1 VSSGE
6 SIIRRLELLEA
17 ERAILRRLHAYGH
30 ATDRGDEEAFADC
43 FTADGICDVQDPD
56 GGPVQRTVSGRE
68 ALLELMR
75 GFARPPGSRHRHLL
89 IEPVIDLAANL
100 HSAGA
105 TSYFV
110 VVREYAGAPH
120 VWAFGR
126 YLDELVREADGDW
139 RFSRRTAALDALDG
153 SQPPLAEGSRSG
165 RG

>member
-1 VSSGE
+1 LSSGE
-6 SIIRRLELLEA
+6 SITRRLELLEA

-30 ATDRGDEEAFADC
+30 ATDRGDAEAFADC

-89 IEPVIDLAANL
+89 VEPVIDLAPDL
-100 HSAGA
+100 QSASA
-105 TSYFV
+105 ISYFV
-110 VVREYAGAPH
+110 VVREYSDAPR

-126 YLDELVREADGDW
+126 YLDELVSDAEGSW
-139 RFSRRTAALDALDG
+139 RFTRRTAALDAVDS
-153 SQPPLAEGSRSG
+153 SQPPLAEGSRG
-165 RG
+165 GNG